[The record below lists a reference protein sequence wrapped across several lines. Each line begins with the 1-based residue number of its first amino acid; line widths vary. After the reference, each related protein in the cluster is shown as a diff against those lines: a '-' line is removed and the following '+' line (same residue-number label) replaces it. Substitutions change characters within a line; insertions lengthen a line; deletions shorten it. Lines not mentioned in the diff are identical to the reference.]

1 MNSSASPAAP
11 LNASSSG
18 LLWYLYPVCAASPY
32 AFVFYYGAKV
42 LNLVVGTP
50 CNVLVVWHIV
60 SRKSDSS
67 TSDVFILNL
76 AILDTYFCLMTP
88 IDLVNRLVIGSGHIW
103 YFLRFSYGVKDSAP
117 LFLMCICLD
126 RYMAVVHPVIFSRVR
141 DNRLRVG
148 VCVVVWG
155 LVLGYGVAKSLVQT
169 IQVQY
174 ELFSAIILLA
184 FCIMLFSNISIL
196 CVLRRSV
203 AGKEEMHPVKK
214 RAFRMVLI
222 ILAII
227 VVNYLP
233 PVAILPFS
241 ARYSFADYRCRI
253 LLAVYLLMD
262 LSSSIEPLVYIT
274 KMEGCG
280 GGCCGRGEPRNK
292 DGEVEPEHKT

>member
-1 MNSSASPAAP
+1 MMPSCCSLRQKWDQPIQPGMNSSASPAAP

-117 LFLMCICLD
+117 LFLSCARQPSACGG
-126 RYMAVVHPVIFSRVR
+126 
-141 DNRLRVG
+141 G
-148 VCVVVWG
+148 VCGVWG

-203 AGKEEMHPVKK
+203 AGKVTTKHP
-214 RAFRMVLI
+214 F
-222 ILAII
+222 
-227 VVNYLP
+227 YTY
-233 PVAILPFS
+233 S
-241 ARYSFADYRCRI
+241 A
-253 LLAVYLLMD
+253 
-262 LSSSIEPLVYIT
+262 
-274 KMEGCG
+274 K
-280 GGCCGRGEPRNK
+280 
-292 DGEVEPEHKT
+292 